1 MTPVHK
7 AYSVK
12 ESADLL
18 NIHPQTVYKLVNKGD
33 IRSVR
38 VGRAIRIPLRE
49 IQRLN
54 GMAKECGCD

>member
-33 IRSVR
+33 IKSIR
-38 VGRAIRIPLRE
+38 VGRAIRIPHKE

-54 GMAKECGCD
+54 GITEER